1 MALTGSKG
9 QENLITF
16 LFFALF
22 LAFLWRPKTFPI
34 LKPHIGNNFPI
45 PINFI
50 FNYLI
55 SARLCHVYIH
65 VNSAN
70 HTSAKRY
77 RRITIRNI
85 TDLVPI
91 FTWTSAQEGSE
102 ASAMPATQELQE
114 ISVGVKQLMDP
125 EATYLNKSADWQNQ
139 LICQSADLSISW
151 FDPSEVSSDPC
162 GLSHATY
169 LLAVLSGCSRRY
181 WLIYFLCSVV
191 PFEFALVMLK
201 FNML

>member
-1 MALTGSKG
+1 MPWKDMALTGSKG

-45 PINFI
+45 PINFK

-55 SARLCHVYIH
+55 FARLCHVYIH

-139 LICQSADLSISW
+139 LICQSADLIL
-151 FDPSEVSSDPC
+151 PR
-162 GLSHATY
+162 Y
-169 LLAVLSGCSRRY
+169 LRILAAYLMPLTCWLFCLAVRVGTGSFTFFVL
-181 WLIYFLCSVV
+181 LCH
-191 PFEFALVMLK
+191 LNL
-201 FNML
+201 LL